1 MSKEMNEATFKA
13 EVIDAKAVAMIDFWA
28 PWCGPCRVMGP
39 LVDNL
44 SKKYE
49 GKIVV
54 AKVNVDENQNLAGQ
68 FNVMSI
74 PTILF
79 FKDGK
84 VVHTHVGSTTEADL
98 NNKIQQHLL

>member
-1 MSKEMNEATFKA
+1 MAKELNETMFKA
-13 EVIDAKAVAMIDFWA
+13 EVVDAKAAAMIDFWA

-44 SKKYE
+44 SKKYD
-49 GKIVV
+49 GKLVV
-54 AKVNVDENQNLAGQ
+54 AKVNVDDNQNLAGQ
-68 FNVMSI
+68 FNIMSI

-79 FKDGK
+79 FKGGK

-98 NNKIQQHLL
+98 ENLLKQHLL